1 MSTIES
7 VSNEHRIF
15 EPPREFVAQANVK
28 KADFDA
34 LNASAARDYP
44 GFWAK
49 LARDEVL
56 WKKPFTKTLDESDAP
71 FYKWFE
77 DGELNVSYNCLD
89 RNIANG
95 NAEKVAIIF
104 EADDGTVTKVTYREL
119 LARVCRL
126 ANGMR
131 SLGIGKGDRVLVYM
145 PMSIEGVVAMQA
157 CARIGATHS
166 VVFGGFSAKSL
177 QERIVD
183 AGAVAVI
190 TADEQQRGGKA
201 LPLKAIVDEALG
213 MGGCEGIRKV
223 IVYRRTGGNVAFSP
237 ARDLWRRAPAA
248 SARRPTRPR
257 THCAASP
264 MTSPDCG
271 SASARAR

>member
-7 VSNEHRIF
+7 VSHEHRIF

-34 LNASAARDYP
+34 LNASAAKDFP

-56 WKKPFTKTLDESDAP
+56 WKKPFTKTLDESNAP
-71 FYKWFE
+71 FYKFFD

-89 RNIANG
+89 RNLSNG
-95 NAEKVAIIF
+95 NADKIAIIF
-104 EADDGTVTKVTYREL
+104 EADDGAVTKVTYREL
-119 LARVCRL
+119 HQRVCRL
-126 ANGMR
+126 ANGLK
-131 SLGIGKGDRVLVYM
+131 SLGIKKGDRVLIYM
-145 PMSIEGVVAMQA
+145 PMSIEAVAAMQA
-157 CARIGATHS
+157 CARIAATHS

-177 QERIVD
+177 QERIID

-190 TADEQQRGGKA
+190 TADEQMRGGKP

-213 MGGCEGIRKV
+213 MGGCEAIRNV
-223 IVYRRTGGNVAFSP
+223 IVYRRTGGKAPFSP
-237 ARDLWRRAPAA
+237 PRDVWMHELAEKQ
-248 SARRPTRPR
+248 S
-257 THCAASP
+257 
-264 MTSPDCG
+264 DQ
-271 SASARAR
+271 